1 MTPCAKSI
9 TLAFAALLAGCATS
23 PSFAPPAGGT
33 STPIDA
39 ERAALPRF
47 AEALTLMKN
56 RQDDGAMKAFTA
68 LAHDYPQFSGPLA
81 NLGILYA
88 KRKDNALAIA
98 SLRKAVAV
106 NPRNAIAWSWL
117 GALQRNAGDFDHA
130 RESYLNAIAARPD
143 YAPAHYNLAV
153 LYDVSLKRPAEALAE
168 YRAYRALDPD
178 RLIVDAWIREL
189 DATLAPTAIAQRG
202 TQ

>member
-1 MTPCAKSI
+1 M
-9 TLAFAALLAGCATS
+9 LLFALWAAGCATTAPS
-23 PSFAPPAGGT
+23 PSPTRSAPAA
-33 STPIDA
+33 SDA

-56 RQDDGAMKAFTA
+56 QQSDAALKAFLV
-68 LAHDYPQFSGPLA
+68 LARDYPQFSGPPT

-88 KRKDNALAIA
+88 KRKDTASAIA
-98 SLRKAVAV
+98 SLRKAVAI

-117 GALQRNAGDFDHA
+117 GALQRNAGDFEHA

-153 LYDVSLKRPAEALAE
+153 LYDVCLKRPAEALAE

-178 RLIVDAWIREL
+178 RVIVDAWIREL
-189 DATLAPTAIAQRG
+189 DATLAPTAVAQRG

>member
-1 MTPCAKSI
+1 MTTFAR
-9 TLAFAALLAGCATS
+9 FAAASVLVLLAAGCATNTS
-23 PSFAPPAGGT
+23 PPSVSRPAAN
-33 STPIDA
+33 DA

-56 RQDDGAMKAFTA
+56 QQNDAAVKAFTA
-68 LAHDYPQFSGPLA
+68 LARDYPQFSGPPT
-81 NLGILYA
+81 NLGILLA
-88 KRKDNALAIA
+88 KKKDTAIA
-98 SLRKAVAV
+98 WLRKAVAI

-117 GALQRNAGDFDHA
+117 GALQRNAGDFEHA

-153 LYDVSLKRPAEALAE
+153 LYDVSLRRPVEALAE

-178 RLIVDAWIREL
+178 RVIVDAWIREL
-189 DATLAPTAIAQRG
+189 DAALAPTAVAQRG